1 MPSSASLPP
10 PKDFLS
16 YPDVEEIVSPKY
28 EPRKDANP
36 VLSGLPLVIASS
48 LYVRLMFPRPV
59 VRRSCPLNSHG
70 S

>member
-1 MPSSASLPP
+1 MPSKASLPP

-16 YPDVEEIVSPKY
+16 YPDAEEIIAPKY

-48 LYVRLMFPRPV
+48 L
-59 VRRSCPLNSHG
+59 
-70 S
+70 